1 MRGHDQTSGRAR
13 RRAWIWLIVTALL
26 VSAPGQAQ
34 DGLGP
39 QWPGLATDAVDLA
52 AHAIR
57 VWNSGDEQWV
67 VLRGR
72 AAILQGVEGLRAGEA
87 VVRIVPA
94 PDRSTP
100 GPRLEV
106 YAEDQVQMIGQ
117 TGPPLRRLRLTLRT
131 EKDVRLKPYE
141 DGGLVRLPGP
151 PKGLPLLERA
161 FPRTSNPT
169 PEGSNR
175 EESPGI
181 GPGGPPVS
189 TSPARAANP
198 PSSNKR
204 RAPERLG
211 PPASSA
217 RAGLTDNSPEVPDPS
232 RGASGEPLPTA
243 ISPPLVPVTLNQIEA
258 IPDESP
264 VPEVE
269 ATSKNGPRRAGDR
282 AERSADPAVTR
293 GAARG

>member
-106 YAEDQVQMIGQ
+106 YAEDQVQMVGQ
-117 TGPPLRRLRLTLRT
+117 TGPPLRRLRMTLRT

-141 DGGLVRLPGP
+141 DGGLVRLTGP
-151 PKGLPLLERA
+151 PKGLPLLERVPPDLEPDA
-161 FPRTSNPT
+161 RGFEPR
-169 PEGSNR
+169 
-175 EESPGI
+175 GI
-181 GPGGPPVS
+181 P
-189 TSPARAANP
+189 RD
-198 PSSNKR
+198 R
-204 RAPERLG
+204 
-211 PPASSA
+211 
-217 RAGLTDNSPEVPDPS
+217 
-232 RGASGEPLPTA
+232 
-243 ISPPLVPVTLNQIEA
+243 
-258 IPDESP
+258 
-264 VPEVE
+264 
-269 ATSKNGPRRAGDR
+269 PRRAARLDLPR
-282 AERSADPAVTR
+282 TR
-293 GAARG
+293 GQPSLLEQAPSSRAAWPTGLVGTARD